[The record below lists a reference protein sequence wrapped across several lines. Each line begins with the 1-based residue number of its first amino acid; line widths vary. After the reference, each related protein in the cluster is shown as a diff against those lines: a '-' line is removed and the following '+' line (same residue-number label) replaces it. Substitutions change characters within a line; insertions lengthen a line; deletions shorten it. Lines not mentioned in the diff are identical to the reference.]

1 MKEKTQ
7 IPYYLGIDA
16 GSSSVGWA
24 VTDTMYHVLKTKG
37 KAMWGVRL
45 FPDASTAAERRTHRA
60 ARRRLQRR
68 KQRLDI
74 LEMLFAPA
82 LNEKDPQFLA
92 RMHES
97 DLWQEDKSI
106 NSKYSLFSDS
116 NFNDCDYHAQ
126 YPTTYHLRSE
136 LAHSTDSHDVR
147 LVYLALHQLMKSRG
161 HFLYEISETSDN
173 DSSLRDK
180 FDDFCTL
187 LSDAYGLDFVPHNMD
202 NYLNILKTPNMRVTE
217 KAALLTEGLKKPSKN
232 EAGISPFYI
241 SELLAGRSVALS
253 NLFGDD
259 RFKDAKKIT
268 LQNDLDANYNELCEV
283 LDDHISVVTAAKDV
297 YDAARFSEIIGTH
310 RYLCDAKIAVYKQN
324 NIDLRAL
331 KDYIKAHCI
340 ERYNSIFCDKED
352 KLDNYAAYSQYH
364 HKSGDYTCS
373 QEAFCKFLKK
383 SLPEMAESK
392 SPVIATIYQKIVDGS
407 FLPRLRSSENGV
419 IPYQLQLRELDA
431 ILKNASLYLP
441 FLAQQQCDGYTPAE
455 KIRKTF
461 EFRVPY
467 YVGPLND
474 KAAHHWAVRSNT
486 DSKEKIYPWNF
497 NQLIDLDHSAE
508 AFLVNLIGRCTYTGD
523 PVLPKDSLL
532 YSEYML
538 LNELNPLK
546 IDGQPLST
554 EHKKQLIKDMFIH
567 PVSKQKGKVTKKKI
581 YEYLKSKGWISKAT
595 NIDSINGIDDKIKSD
610 LRSAFGS
617 AQPSAGLWAISRC
630 STTSFRAEEMI

>member
-1 MKEKTQ
+1 MVE
-7 IPYYLGIDA
+7 
-16 GSSSVGWA
+16 
-24 VTDTMYHVLKTKG
+24 
-37 KAMWGVRL
+37 
-45 FPDASTAAERRTHRA
+45 
-60 ARRRLQRR
+60 
-68 KQRLDI
+68 
-74 LEMLFAPA
+74 
-82 LNEKDPQFLA
+82 
-92 RMHES
+92 
-97 DLWQEDKSI
+97 
-106 NSKYSLFSDS
+106 SKY
-116 NFNDCDYHAQ
+116 
-126 YPTTYHLRSE
+126 
-136 LAHSTDSHDVR
+136 
-147 LVYLALHQLMKSRG
+147 
-161 HFLYEISETSDN
+161 
-173 DSSLRDK
+173 
-180 FDDFCTL
+180 
-187 LSDAYGLDFVPHNMD
+187 
-202 NYLNILKTPNMRVTE
+202 
-217 KAALLTEGLKKPSKN
+217 
-232 EAGISPFYI
+232 
-241 SELLAGRSVALS
+241 
-253 NLFGDD
+253 
-259 RFKDAKKIT
+259 
-268 LQNDLDANYNELCEV
+268 
-283 LDDHISVVTAAKDV
+283 
-297 YDAARFSEIIGTH
+297 
-310 RYLCDAKIAVYKQN
+310 
-324 NIDLRAL
+324 
-331 KDYIKAHCI
+331 
-340 ERYNSIFCDKED
+340 
-352 KLDNYAAYSQYH
+352 
-364 HKSGDYTCS
+364 
-373 QEAFCKFLKK
+373 
-383 SLPEMAESK
+383 
-392 SPVIATIYQKIVDGS
+392 PVIATIYQKIVDGS

-532 YSEYML
+532 YSEYVL

-630 STTSFRAEEMI
+630 STASFRAEEMI